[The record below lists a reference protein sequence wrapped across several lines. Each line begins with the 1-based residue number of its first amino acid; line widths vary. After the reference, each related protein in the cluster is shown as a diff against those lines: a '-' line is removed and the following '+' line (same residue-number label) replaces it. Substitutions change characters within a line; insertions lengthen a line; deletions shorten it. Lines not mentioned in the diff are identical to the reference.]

1 MRLFVMPKTDN
12 PDVAQYLR
20 HLDAVAEMSL
30 HTLRAY
36 ESDLAQ
42 FLEMAGPLN
51 NIDARAIRRWVAKL
65 GAQGISPRS
74 VSRKLSV
81 VRSFFRYLEREGRID
96 GNPAK
101 RVLAPR
107 FRRGLPR
114 ILTVEEMRQFIETAM
129 KDTGPLGL
137 RNWALMEIMYGGGLR
152 SQEAVDLN
160 VSDVDRA
167 AGLVHAMGKGKKERI
182 VPIGRYALTAI
193 AQYMEK
199 GRPQLVSS
207 RQKALFVNARGGRLT
222 TRSVRRIVKATL
234 VKSALHRN
242 ISPHW
247 LRHSYATHLLMGG
260 ADLRVVQE
268 LLGHESLRTT
278 QIYTYVSQ
286 EQLSRIYQNTHPRA

>member
-1 MRLFVMPKTDN
+1 MPKSDH
-12 PDVAQYLR
+12 PEVQAYLR
-20 HLDAVAEMSL
+20 HLDAVDEVSL
-30 HTLRAY
+30 HTLKAY

-42 FLEMAGPLN
+42 FLAESGPLDH
-51 NIDARAIRRWVAKL
+51 IDARAVRRYVAHL
-65 GAQGISPRS
+65 GSQGISPRS

-81 VRSFFRYLEREGRID
+81 IRSFFRYLEREGRLAA
-96 GNPAK
+96 NPAK

-114 ILTVEEMRQFIETAM
+114 VLTVDEMRQFIEAAM
-129 KDTGPLGL
+129 ADTGPLGL
-137 RNWALMEIMYGGGLR
+137 RNWALIEMMYGGGLR

-160 VSDVDRA
+160 VRDVDRA
-167 AGLVHAMGKGKKERI
+167 AGLVHALGKGKKERI
-182 VPIGRYALTAI
+182 VPIGRYALNAVG
-193 AQYMEK
+193 QYLEK
-199 GRPQLVSS
+199 GRPKLTAAS
-207 RQKALFVNARGGRLT
+207 QKALFVNARGGRLT

-286 EQLSRIYQNTHPRA
+286 EQLGRIYQNTHPRA

>member
-1 MRLFVMPKTDN
+1 VQAF
-12 PDVAQYLR
+12 LR
-20 HLDAVAEMSL
+20 HLDAVDEVSE

-36 ESDLAQ
+36 ANDLAQ
-42 FLEMAGPLN
+42 FLAYAGPLAGV
-51 NIDARAIRRWVAKL
+51 DARMVRRYVAHL

-81 VRSFFRYLEREGRID
+81 IRSFFRYLERENLIGA
-96 GNPAK
+96 NPAK

-114 ILTVEEMRQFIETAM
+114 VLTIEEMRQFIEAAM

-137 RNWALMEIMYGGGLR
+137 RNWALIELMYGGGLR

-160 VSDVDRA
+160 VSQVDRR
-167 AGLVHAMGKGKKERI
+167 AGLVHALGKGKKERI
-182 VPIGRYALTAI
+182 VPIGRYALEALG
-193 AQYMEK
+193 QYLSQ
-199 GRPQLVSS
+199 GRPKLALST
-207 RQKALFVNARGGRLT
+207 QKALFVNARGGRLT

-234 VKSALHRN
+234 LKSALHRN

-286 EQLSRIYQNTHPRA
+286 EQLGRIYQSTHPRA